1 MKKED
6 TQQIPA
12 SLLNANKAIA
22 LSYDGKEAPT
32 LAAKGDDELA
42 QAIIQLALQAK
53 VPIYENAELTQWLSK
68 LELGDEIPEVLY
80 RVIAEI
86 IAFAYHL
93 QGKTPDGFV
102 PPNNKA

>member
-42 QAIIQLALQAK
+42 QAIIQLALQTGILLFLALLD
-53 VPIYENAELTQWLSK
+53 IQIN
-68 LELGDEIPEVLY
+68 
-80 RVIAEI
+80 R
-86 IAFAYHL
+86 
-93 QGKTPDGFV
+93 
-102 PPNNKA
+102 